1 MTAPL
6 PNIEHVILL
15 MFENRSFD
23 NMLGAFYPPTTNP
36 DGGGVPS
43 PWTNP
48 AVTGPAVSAWNAPAG
63 SAAQNL
69 PFPDP
74 QESFVNMSAQID
86 TTPPMQG
93 FVTDYATVENATP
106 ANIMQYFVADNV
118 PVTHALASVY
128 AVSDRYFAS
137 GPVQTWPNR
146 LFSLCGTPCYDTTTQ
161 TAYVNNPEYP
171 HYPLMIGQLDQL
183 SIFEQLDNAGQ
194 SWKIYYDD
202 EAPVSAIIKYVH
214 DHWDHIWDG
223 GNVWRFE
230 SEPDLFHHDFFD
242 DVKNN
247 RLPTFSLIE
256 PRYQM
261 LSALGFKAPNSNHP
275 GDSMPVGHSDIPIN
289 VSCGEQLLAK
299 VFQALAANP
308 ALFDTTLLIVTYDE
322 HGGLF
327 DHVTPPPAQSPFAQG
342 TVTNFDYSYYGV
354 RVPALFINPY
364 VTPGIFRPPNQA
376 PPNPMPPFDHASLL
390 ATLRDQYNLSPSL
403 SPRVDVA
410 PTFAGLINPS
420 GKPIPTPT
428 IAVPACSWDSSSL
441 RLGHA
446 HPVLQTAL
454 WNAAKGKVRPPDSEG

>member
-1 MTAPL
+1 MAPPL
-6 PNIEHVILL
+6 ANIEHVILL

-23 NMLGAFYPPTTNP
+23 NVLGDFYPATTHP
-36 DGGGVPS
+36 HGGGVPAGWS
-43 PWTNP
+43 NP
-48 AVTGPAVSAWNAPAG
+48 LPGGPPVAAWNASPG

-74 QESFVNMSAQID
+74 QESYADMSNQIN
-86 TTPPMQG
+86 TSPPMQG
-93 FVTDYATVENATP
+93 FVTDYATVSNATP
-106 ANIMQYFVADNV
+106 ANIMQYFVAQNV
-118 PVTHALASVY
+118 PVTHALASTY

-146 LFSLCGTPCYDTTTQ
+146 LFSLCGTPCYNPTTK

-183 SIFEQLDNAGQ
+183 SIFEQLDNAGH
-194 SWKIYYDD
+194 SWKVYFDD
-202 EAPVSAIIKYVH
+202 EAPVSAIIKYVD
-214 DHWDHIWDG
+214 DHWDKFWHG
-223 GNVWRFE
+223 GNVWPF
-230 SEPDLFHHDFFD
+230 EPDLDILHDDFFD

-261 LSALGFKAPNSNHP
+261 LSATGFKAPNSNHP

-299 VFQALAANP
+299 VFQALTANP
-308 ALFDTTLLIVTYDE
+308 TLFATTLLIVTYDE

-327 DHVTPPPAQSPFAQG
+327 DHVTPPKATPPFPTG
-342 TVTNFDYSYYGV
+342 TVSGFNYDVYGV
-354 RVPALFINPY
+354 RVPALFINPF
-364 VTPGIFRPPNQA
+364 VKPGVFRPPQEK
-376 PPNPMPPFDHASLL
+376 PPFDHTSLL
-390 ATLRDQYNLSPSL
+390 ATLRDQFGLSPSL

-410 PTFAGLINPS
+410 PTFTGLINT
-420 GKPIPTPT
+420 GAQPIPAPN
-428 IAVPACSWDSSSL
+428 IPLPSCDWDSSSL

-454 WNAAKGKVRPPDSEG
+454 YNAKRNVRRP